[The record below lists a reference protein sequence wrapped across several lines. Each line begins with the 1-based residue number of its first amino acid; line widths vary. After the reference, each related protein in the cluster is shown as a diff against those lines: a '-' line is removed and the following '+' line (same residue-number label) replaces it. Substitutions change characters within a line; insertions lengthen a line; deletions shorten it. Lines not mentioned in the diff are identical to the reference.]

1 MMRALGRK
9 RGIAAQA
16 NFHSTSHRFFM
27 KYKYIPLALCT
38 HIYINMA
45 RYFSIYKKR
54 QWQDFSVMNSKIV
67 KSEPSLIMKTWY

>member
-38 HIYINMA
+38 HIYINIA
-45 RYFSIYKKR
+45 RYFFNI
-54 QWQDFSVMNSKIV
+54 Q
-67 KSEPSLIMKTWY
+67 KTSMAGFLCNEQ